1 MPLHSQPV
9 FLSASAPW
17 QQPPALALLSL
28 QQPAF
33 LSAHCDFS
41 LLQHEE
47 AADAWPVNQPVL
59 PLQHLPSADAERA
72 IPTRSNPLTMSVR
85 IFMRNPSILSRV
97 RVNLRDFLGL
107 PSGALLS
114 RNLSDF
120 SSISGSLR

>member
-33 LSAHCDFS
+33 LSAHWDFS

-85 IFMRNPSILSRV
+85 IFMRNPSILSR
-97 RVNLRDFLGL
+97 LRGNPRGFLGS
-107 PSGALLS
+107 PRAALLE
-114 RNLSDF
+114 RFFIDL
-120 SSISGSLR
+120 G